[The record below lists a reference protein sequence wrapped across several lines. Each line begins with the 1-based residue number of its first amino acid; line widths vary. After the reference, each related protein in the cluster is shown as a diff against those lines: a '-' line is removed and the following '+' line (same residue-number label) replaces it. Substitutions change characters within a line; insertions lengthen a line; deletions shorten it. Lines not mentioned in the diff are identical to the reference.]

1 MHISICR
8 IDGVSEQ
15 DVERALECLSL
26 AGLNANECAHLR
38 GIRHLRARAASVG
51 ARLALLWALVDGGER
66 LSVHDL
72 CDLPFMGDK
81 PLASLV
87 RTESGAPRLTD
98 DDRFVSFAH
107 SDRLAICALSH
118 QGRIG
123 VDVEPLDRR
132 ITRAEDI
139 ANRYFSTG
147 EQALLAASAD
157 RCADFLRIWTRK
169 EALGKALGT
178 GLNNRADALDTTKY
192 DSSFFETETE
202 TVVEESLVSVC
213 VLREPQEVSV

>member
-15 DVERALECLSL
+15 DVERVLECLSL
-26 AGLNANECAHLR
+26 AGLNANECARLR

-107 SDRLAICALSH
+107 SDRLAVCALSH
-118 QGRIG
+118 AGRVG

-132 ITRAEDI
+132 VARADDI
-139 ANRYFSTG
+139 AARCFSDG
-147 EQALLAASAD
+147 ERAFLDAAPD
-157 RCADFLRIWTRK
+157 RDRAFLTIWTRK

-178 GLNNRADALDTTKY
+178 GLNADVATLDTTV
-192 DSSFFETETE
+192 DAADRFMEQTPEGA
-202 TVVEESLVSVC
+202 LVSVC
-213 VLREPQEVSV
+213 VLAEVES

>member
-26 AGLNANECAHLR
+26 AGLNANECARLR

-51 ARLALLWALVDGGER
+51 ARLALLRALTGEQEG
-66 LSVHDL
+66 LAVHDFS
-72 CDLPFMGDK
+72 DLPTFDGK
-81 PLASLV
+81 PLAGFA
-87 RTESGAPRLTD
+87 RNESGAPHLEGGNAAI
-98 DDRFVSFAH
+98 SFAH

-178 GLNNRADALDTTKY
+178 GLNNRVDALDTTKY
-192 DSSFFETETE
+192 DSSFFETEI
-202 TVVEESLVSVC
+202 VVEESLVSVC